1 MFTTFTITI
10 HWGMLRNAKYGP
22 AGALLSPF
30 NSGAPFWIFFPGLTK
45 LPSVYLHVE
54 LTFVKLFGCW
64 VGLPSTSSFAIIWFS
79 ILRGLIG
86 AILTPPPISPLL

>member
-1 MFTTFTITI
+1 
-10 HWGMLRNAKYGP
+10 MLNMGP
-22 AGALLSPF
+22 RGLCFPHLTAVPLFGL
-30 NSGAPFWIFFPGLTK
+30 FFPGLTK

-64 VGLPSTSSFAIIWFS
+64 VGLPSTSCFAIIWFS

-86 AILTPPPISPLL
+86 AILTPPPIRPLL